1 MKVTYTPEDGEEQ
14 VFDYNPNK
22 LMSAEREA
30 LEKRTGMG
38 FNQFAMGVLQGHA
51 LCRRAL
57 LHVLLKRQHHTI
69 SFDDVD
75 FCWDELK
82 VELTKGEI
90 ELAVEQLRQK
100 KRRESDS
107 LIEGML
113 RDYDEA
119 PEDEGK
125 ARLPFAV

>member
-1 MKVTYTPEDGEEQ
+1 MKVTYTPDEGDEQ

-22 LMSAEREA
+22 LLSAEREA
-30 LEKRTGMG
+30 LEKRTGKP
-38 FNQFAMGVLQGHA
+38 FNEFAMGVLKGNA

-57 LHVLLKRQHHTI
+57 LHVLLKRQHPTI
-69 SFDDVD
+69 AFDDVD

-82 VELTKGEI
+82 VEMTKGEI
-90 ELAVEQLRQK
+90 ELAVARLREK
-100 KRRESDS
+100 NGDED
-107 LIEGML
+107 LIEAML
-113 RDYDEA
+113 KEFDGA

>member
-1 MKVTYTPEDGEEQ
+1 MKVTYTPEDGDEQ
-14 VFDYNPNK
+14 VFQYNPNK

-30 LEKRTGMG
+30 LEKRTGMA
-38 FNQFAMGVLQGHA
+38 FNQFAMGILRGNA

-57 LHVLLKRQHHTI
+57 LHVLLKRQHPTI
-69 SFDDVD
+69 AFDDVD
-75 FCWDELK
+75 FCWDELT
-82 VELTKGEI
+82 VEMTKGEL
-90 ELAVEQLRQK
+90 ELAVDELRK
-100 KRRESDS
+100 KKGDDD

-113 RDYDEA
+113 KQLEDA

>member
-1 MKVTYTPEDGEEQ
+1 MKVTYSPEDGDEQ

-30 LEKRTGMG
+30 LEKRTGKS
-38 FNQFAMGVLQGHA
+38 FQEFSLGVIRGNA

-57 LHVLLKRQHHTI
+57 LHVLLKRQHPTI
-69 SFDDVD
+69 AFDDVD

-82 VELTKGEI
+82 VEMTKGETTLMVERLREKNGNDDMI
-90 ELAVEQLRQK
+90 EALLGQY
-100 KRRESDS
+100 DS
-107 LIEGML
+107 
-113 RDYDEA
+113 A

-125 ARLPFAV
+125 ARLPIAV

>member
-30 LEKRTGMG
+30 LETRTGKP
-38 FNQFAMGVLQGHA
+38 FSDFAMGVLKGNA

-57 LHVLLKRQHHTI
+57 LHVLLKRAHPTLR
-69 SFDDVD
+69 FDDVD
-75 FCWDELK
+75 FCWDELT
-82 VELTKGEI
+82 VEMTKGEI
-90 ELAVEQLRQK
+90 ELAVERLREKKGDEQLI
-100 KRRESDS
+100 DS
-107 LIEGML
+107 MLSQIE
-113 RDYDEA
+113 EA
-119 PEDEGK
+119 PEAEGK

>member
-1 MKVTYTPEDGEEQ
+1 MKVTYTPEDGDEQ

-22 LMSAEREA
+22 LLSAEREA

-38 FNQFAMGVLQGHA
+38 FNQFAMGVLRGNA

-57 LHVLLKRQHHTI
+57 LHVLLKRQHPTI
-69 SFDDVD
+69 AFDDVD
-75 FCWDELK
+75 FCWDELT
-82 VELTKGEI
+82 VEMTKGEI
-90 ELAVEQLRQK
+90 TLAVERFREK
-100 KRRESDS
+100 KSDED
-107 LIEGML
+107 LIEAML
-113 RDYDEA
+113 KEFEDA

>member
-1 MKVTYTPEDGEEQ
+1 LKVTYTPDESDEQ

-30 LEKRTGMG
+30 LETRTGKS
-38 FNQFAMGVLQGHA
+38 FNDFAMGILRGNA

-57 LHVLLKRQHHTI
+57 LHVLLKRQHPTLR
-69 SFDDVD
+69 FDDVD

-82 VELTKGEI
+82 IEMTKGEI
-90 ELAVEQLRQK
+90 ELAVARLREK
-100 KRRESDS
+100 NGDEE

-113 RDYDEA
+113 KQFDEA
-119 PEDEGK
+119 PDDEGK

>member
-1 MKVTYTPEDGEEQ
+1 MKVTYTPEDGDEQ

-30 LEKRTGMG
+30 LESRTGKP
-38 FNQFAMGVLQGHA
+38 FSDFAMGVLKGNA

-57 LHVLLKRQHHTI
+57 LHVLLKRQHPTLR
-69 SFDDVD
+69 FDDVD
-75 FCWDELK
+75 FQWDELT
-82 VELTKGEI
+82 VEMTKGET
-90 ELAVEQLRQK
+90 ELAVARLREKGGNEQMI
-100 KRRESDS
+100 DA
-107 LIEGML
+107 ML
-113 RDYDEA
+113 AQLDTA

>member
-1 MKVTYTPEDGEEQ
+1 MKVTYSPEDGDEQ

-30 LEKRTGMG
+30 LEKRTGKP
-38 FNQFAMGVLQGHA
+38 FSDFAMGVLRGDA

-57 LHVLLKRQHHTI
+57 LHVLLKRKHPTI
-69 SFDDVD
+69 RFEDVD
-75 FCWDELK
+75 FLWDELK
-82 VELTKGEI
+82 VEMTVGEI
-90 ELAVEQLRQK
+90 DLAVARM
-100 KRRESDS
+100 REKGGDESMID
-107 LIEGML
+107 GML
-113 RDYDEA
+113 RQRDTA

>member
-1 MKVTYTPEDGEEQ
+1 MKVTFTPEDGEPQ

-22 LMSAEREA
+22 LLSAEREA
-30 LEKRTGMG
+30 LEKRTGVS
-38 FNQFAMGVLQGHA
+38 FQQFSMGVLRGHA

-57 LHVLLKRQHHTI
+57 LHVLLKRQHPTL

-75 FCWDELK
+75 FCWDELT
-82 VELTKGEI
+82 VEMTKGEI
-90 ELAVEQLRQK
+90 TLATERMREKGGDEDIVEA
-100 KRRESDS
+100 
-107 LIEGML
+107 ML
-113 RDYDEA
+113 KGYDEA

>member
-1 MKVTYTPEDGEEQ
+1 MKVTYSPEDGDEQ

-30 LEKRTGMG
+30 LESRTGKP
-38 FNQFAMGVLQGHA
+38 FSDFAMGVLKGDA

-57 LHVLLKRQHHTI
+57 LHVLLKRQHPTLR
-69 SFDDVD
+69 FDDVD
-75 FCWDELK
+75 FCWDELT
-82 VELTKGEI
+82 VEMTKGEI
-90 ELAVEQLRQK
+90 DLAVARLREKGGSEQM
-100 KRRESDS
+100 
-107 LIEGML
+107 IEGMQAQ
-113 RDYDEA
+113 RETA

>member
-1 MKVTYTPEDGEEQ
+1 MKVTYRPEDGEEQ

-30 LEKRTGMG
+30 LEKRTGRS
-38 FNQFAMGVLQGHA
+38 FNEFAMGVLKGNA

-57 LHVLLKRQHHTI
+57 LHVLMKRQHPTL

-75 FCWDELK
+75 FCWDELT
-82 VELTKGEI
+82 VEMTKGEI
-90 ELAVEQLRQK
+90 SLAVERLREK
-100 KRRESDS
+100 KGDED

-113 RDYDEA
+113 SGYDEA
-119 PEDEGK
+119 PDDEGK